1 MIPVRTLSF
10 LAIMMLLGGCMVGPD
25 YKRPDPAVPATFS
38 ATDNPSA
45 PAAET
50 IPEKW
55 WELYQDAA
63 LNDLVS
69 KTLENNTDIRVAVA
83 RVEEADAYMQ
93 EIGTNLLPSI
103 DLKSNATRSRIS
115 QLGLI
120 PVFPGLKAV
129 RQIYSVSIG
138 TTFELDFW
146 GKMRRARESARA
158 HALASHFARDTV
170 YLSMTSLVA
179 GNYLLLR
186 SLDAQLAILRNSLR
200 NREEGLVITQHR
212 LAGGVASA
220 LDLHQAEAA
229 RTMLIAQIADLTRLR
244 TVTEHQLAVLTG
256 ILDLKLA
263 EGDIR
268 SLPAPPV
275 PPPGLPSSLLES
287 RPDIRQAEAD
297 VITANAN
304 IGIAKAAL
312 FPSIA
317 LTSSVGR
324 ESISLTNLIR
334 SAATIWTAGVNLN
347 MPVFDAGRL
356 LARMDQASAQKKQA
370 IASYE
375 GTVRTAF
382 REVNDAL
389 VTVRQHT
396 EREAAMEASRE
407 SARKALQVARNRYEA
422 GYSAYL
428 NVLDAQRT
436 YNDAALAA
444 IESRQTRLG
453 ATVDLFKALGGGWKE
468 DQQQKD
474 LQQ

>member
-1 MIPVRTLSF
+1 MMSSRTLLS
-10 LAIMMLLGGCMVGPD
+10 LTVIALLGGCMVGPD

-38 ATDNPSA
+38 TTDTPSA
-45 PAAET
+45 STAAT
-50 IPEKW
+50 IPDKW
-55 WELYQDAA
+55 WELYQDPV

-69 KTLENNTDIRVAVA
+69 QTLVNNTDIRVAVA
-83 RVEEADAYMQ
+83 RVEEADAYMR
-93 EIGTNLLPSI
+93 EIGTNLLPSF
-103 DLKSNATRSRIS
+103 DLKSNATRARIS

-120 PVFPGLKAV
+120 PVFPGLQAV

-158 HALASHFARDTV
+158 HTLASHFARDTV

-186 SLDAQLAILRNSLR
+186 SLDAQLAISRDNLR

-212 LAGGVASA
+212 LTGGIASA

-229 RTMLIAQIADLTRLR
+229 CTMLAAQIADLVRLR
-244 TVTEHQLAVLTG
+244 TITEHQLAVLTG
-256 ILDLKLA
+256 VLDLKLA
-263 EGDIR
+263 EGNIK

-275 PPPGLPSSLLES
+275 PPAGLPSSLLEL

-297 VITANAN
+297 VITTNAN

-312 FPSIA
+312 FPSIT
-317 LTSSVGR
+317 LTSSIGR

-356 LARMDQASAQKKQA
+356 VARMDQATAQKKQSL
-370 IASYE
+370 ASYE
-375 GTVRTAF
+375 GAIRTAF

-389 VTVRQHT
+389 VAVRQHT
-396 EREAAMEASRE
+396 EREAALEASQE
-407 SARKALQVARNRYEA
+407 SARKALQIARNRYET

-428 NVLDAQRT
+428 DVLDAQRT

-444 IESRQTRLG
+444 IQSRQARLG
-453 ATVDLFKALGGGWKE
+453 ATVDLFKSLGGGWKE
-468 DQQQKD
+468 NQQQKD